1 MNYNNR
7 GIHSPTKSKEVGK
20 MRVIKTWCENTKEG
34 KNYLKYN
41 NYGTKFIR
49 IFKSNYFLCFG
60 KCNAKKLYDV
70 RIIF

>member
-1 MNYNNR
+1 
-7 GIHSPTKSKEVGK
+7 